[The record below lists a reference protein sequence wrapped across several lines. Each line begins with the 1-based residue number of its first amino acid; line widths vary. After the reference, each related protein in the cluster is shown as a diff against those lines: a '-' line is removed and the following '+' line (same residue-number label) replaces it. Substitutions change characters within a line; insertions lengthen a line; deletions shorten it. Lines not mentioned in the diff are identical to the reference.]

1 MAQFLFS
8 YRVPKTPLRE
18 VLGELTEEQRA
29 SRIAAW
35 NGWFDSMGASVLERG
50 QPVGAAHEV
59 GNCDGDL
66 RVGGY
71 SLVAA
76 ESLEQALN
84 MAEGCPGVAWGG
96 GAGGVSSGTH
106 CFTDEGK
113 RKSRGHGPA
122 KLPALATINASGRT
136 RLANAASASSL
147 VTLATSDGNSSR

>member
-1 MAQFLFS
+1 MTQFLFS

-18 VLGELTEEQRA
+18 VLGELPEEQRA

-59 GNCDGDL
+59 GTCDGDT

-71 SLVAA
+71 SLVQS
-76 ESLEQALN
+76 ESLEQALH

-96 GAGGVSSGTH
+96 GVEVG
-106 CFTDEGK
+106 ELLE
-113 RKSRGHGPA
+113 P
-122 KLPALATINASGRT
+122 PLAPPTPDQERERATT
-136 RLANAASASSL
+136 R
-147 VTLATSDGNSSR
+147 

>member
-1 MAQFLFS
+1 MTQFLFS
-8 YRVPKTPLRE
+8 YRVPKTPLWE

-35 NGWFDSMGASVLERG
+35 NGWFDSMGANVLERG

-59 GNCDGDL
+59 GNCDGEM

-76 ESLEQALN
+76 ESLEQALY

-96 GAGGVSSGTH
+96 GVEVG
-106 CFTDEGK
+106 ELLE
-113 RKSRGHGPA
+113 
-122 KLPALATINASGRT
+122 LPLAPPTPEPERETATT
-136 RLANAASASSL
+136 R
-147 VTLATSDGNSSR
+147 

>member
-1 MAQFLFS
+1 MTQFLFS

-18 VLGELTEEQRA
+18 ALGELTEEQRA

-59 GNCDGDL
+59 GNCDGEM

-76 ESLEQALN
+76 ESLEQALR

-96 GAGGVSSGTH
+96 GVEVG
-106 CFTDEGK
+106 ELLE
-113 RKSRGHGPA
+113 
-122 KLPALATINASGRT
+122 LPLAPPRPEPERET
-136 RLANAASASSL
+136 AA
-147 VTLATSDGNSSR
+147 TG